1 MQEQKH
7 TTHSHASSSVHVPVH
22 QHEQANIECLVTCR
36 HGRVQDSEG
45 HASEDGEDGNADG
58 GADTVEEQAKGLVEL
73 EQVVPLEEDG
83 DGVGDDADEDMDDGK
98 HCCCEVGLV
107 IVGVYDVLLR
117 MVLLAEVL

>member
-1 MQEQKH
+1 MSPEAMAGYRTAKVMP
-7 TTHSHASSSVHVPVH
+7 AKMVKIGMP
-22 QHEQANIECLVTCR
+22 IE
-36 HGRVQDSEG
+36 G
-45 HASEDGEDGNADG
+45 
-58 GADTVEEQAKGLVEL
+58 QAKGLVEL